1 MSQFR
6 AAKLDI
12 GCFAKIRNI
21 RDHTKRKVYSE
32 NEPER
37 QALRYL
43 IRNTTLPQRVR
54 AQAQLQLSQMHCYT
68 RYTQIKN
75 RCIMGGKGRG
85 VFSDFRMG
93 RYQFRVNALAGNL
106 PGVKKATDLNQ
117 LGFFINLSGDIRM
130 IDAPEKPYVYHA
142 TNNER
147 VNEVRREAMQTC
159 QRKEAEKRLSY
170 LGLECIHLPDFAMT
184 KPNGPHVPILAP
196 PPDLLKTRKRLIV
209 LVNDTMQDLGIL
221 AYRQLQRELG
231 INGGSVVNFAKEMV
245 KCSDT
250 DNTAERDAKIFKDGH
265 VLQDKTTTPALIVLN
280 AGQLLYSHKYDQ
292 AMTLRSWS
300 AMPRKSIAHDMV
312 RIRDN
317 ENRVPGHENAKKHVK
332 TVFDEVICNP
342 DRVAADA
349 EVYVI
354 AIEDGTESILNLLT
368 HDFGKYGTRIT
379 AMAFIHSLID
389 DSQIKDEQIRAFM
402 HQRTRQ
408 WRFSDLTCNPQHC
421 VDLPTDYNR
430 QVNGPCSA
438 DTPSTMQSIKHMS
451 WHASIPTGPVSALT
465 KAFHSLALSVTSS
478 AGAST
483 PTATSTSTSGEES
496 TEWSSGQAVICPTFA
511 GGDNSVGECIFTY
524 PPTQHAILSFFQ
536 DVAQDPV
543 HYRNPPGLQIFTEA
557 PKPSPENPL
566 ALSSDHENDAGL
578 YLQNLLPQ
586 TTSEHAELDEARER
600 LAELQVALSACPTD
614 AAELDKGRV
623 KLEVKVKSME
633 AKIEALEIKALSHGG
648 LAAGEVVE
656 KREDWKPQVEG
667 PQVPFAGTM
676 VDSELL
682 KAAGLMESVDEEKAF
697 V

>member
-1 MSQFR
+1 
-6 AAKLDI
+6 
-12 GCFAKIRNI
+12 
-21 RDHTKRKVYSE
+21 
-32 NEPER
+32 
-37 QALRYL
+37 
-43 IRNTTLPQRVR
+43 
-54 AQAQLQLSQMHCYT
+54 
-68 RYTQIKN
+68 
-75 RCIMGGKGRG
+75 
-85 VFSDFRMG
+85 
-93 RYQFRVNALAGNL
+93 
-106 PGVKKATDLNQ
+106 
-117 LGFFINLSGDIRM
+117 
-130 IDAPEKPYVYHA
+130 
-142 TNNER
+142 
-147 VNEVRREAMQTC
+147 
-159 QRKEAEKRLSY
+159 
-170 LGLECIHLPDFAMT
+170 
-184 KPNGPHVPILAP
+184 
-196 PPDLLKTRKRLIV
+196 
-209 LVNDTMQDLGIL
+209 
-221 AYRQLQRELG
+221 
-231 INGGSVVNFAKEMV
+231 
-245 KCSDT
+245 
-250 DNTAERDAKIFKDGH
+250 
-265 VLQDKTTTPALIVLN
+265 
-280 AGQLLYSHKYDQ
+280 
-292 AMTLRSWS
+292 
-300 AMPRKSIAHDMV
+300 
-312 RIRDN
+312 
-317 ENRVPGHENAKKHVK
+317 
-332 TVFDEVICNP
+332 
-342 DRVAADA
+342 
-349 EVYVI
+349 
-354 AIEDGTESILNLLT
+354 
-368 HDFGKYGTRIT
+368 
-379 AMAFIHSLID
+379 MAFIHSLID

-623 KLEVKVKSME
+623 KMEVKVKSME
-633 AKIEALEIKALSHGG
+633 AKIESLEIKALSHGG